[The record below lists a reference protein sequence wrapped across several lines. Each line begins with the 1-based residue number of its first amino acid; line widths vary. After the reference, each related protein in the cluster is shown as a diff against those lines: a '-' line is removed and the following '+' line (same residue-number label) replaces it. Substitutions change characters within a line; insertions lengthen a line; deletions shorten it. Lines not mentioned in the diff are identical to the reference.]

1 MIIVSCTFSDLRDRS
16 DWHLGGVGGLFALR
30 LFKTLSVLKKEF
42 LAFATPDSLTVATTS
57 KGVILLFK
65 SATVRGDKI
74 WEDLLSETLG
84 ESFCIDYLC

>member
-1 MIIVSCTFSDLRDRS
+1 M
-16 DWHLGGVGGLFALR
+16 R
-30 LFKTLSVLKKEF
+30 LFKTLSVLNKEF
-42 LAFATPDSLTVATTS
+42 LAFETPDSLTVATTS

-84 ESFCIDYLC
+84 ESFCIDYLCEGSILDCYLMYFKPAIVSFFV